1 MKGPIS
7 LALIAAFAFSLVLP
21 MAEVFASDSPQQ
33 PTLIARERKG
43 GRSGSRSGSRSGG
56 RSGGPSRAHMGGQG
70 TGRVNRQRSTN
81 RDGAKRSNRG
91 NVNLHNDRSG
101 TGRVNRNRQ
110 SERNR
115 NVDRSRNSVRNRN
128 VENNRNVE
136 RNRNIDINNERN
148 YSNRVNRNT
157 VNVNRNNVVVNPR
170 GWGSW
175 GWNNGRPWS
184 PNYNYWGGGFWG
196 SFAAGAA
203 VTGLTAAAI
212 NAANDDSPEYIVIQE
227 GSPGNTLFSSY
238 GLVQVQCVEG
248 GNLVFIYGPQDSLIC
263 ATPNSS
269 VVAGFYDVNPTD
281 MTLILR

>member
-1 MKGPIS
+1 MKSPIS
-7 LALIAAFAFSLVLP
+7 LTLIATFAFSLVSP
-21 MAEVFASDSPQQ
+21 IAEVFASNSPHQL
-33 PTLIARERKG
+33 TLMARGRKGGRSG
-43 GRSGSRSGSRSGG
+43 GRSGSRSGS
-56 RSGGPSRAHMGGQG
+56 PSRAHMGAQG
-70 TGRVNRQRSTN
+70 TGRVNRQSNTN
-81 RDGAKRSNRG
+81 RDGVKRSNRG

-110 SERNR
+110 TERNR

-128 VENNRNVE
+128 VENNRN
-136 RNRNIDINNERN
+136 IDINNERN
-148 YSNRVNRNT
+148 FSNRVNRNT

-248 GNLVFIYGPQDSLIC
+248 NNLVFIYGPQDSLIC

-269 VVAGFYDVNPTD
+269 VIAGYYDVNPTD

>member
-1 MKGPIS
+1 MKSSIS
-7 LALIAAFAFSLVLP
+7 LTLIAAFALSLLSP
-21 MAEVFASDSPQQ
+21 IAEVFASDSSLQ
-33 PTLIARERKG
+33 PTLIAR
-43 GRSGSRSGSRSGG
+43 GRRGKGG
-56 RSGGPSRAHMGGQG
+56 RSGGPSRSQMGSQG
-70 TGRVNRQRSTN
+70 TGRVNNNRQRNTN
-81 RDGAKRSNRG
+81 RNSARRSNRD

-110 SERNR
+110 TDRNR

-128 VENNRNVE
+128 VENNRN
-136 RNRNIDINNERN
+136 IDINNERN
-148 YSNRVNRNT
+148 FSNRVNRNT

-212 NAANDDSPEYIVIQE
+212 NASNDDSPEYIVIQE